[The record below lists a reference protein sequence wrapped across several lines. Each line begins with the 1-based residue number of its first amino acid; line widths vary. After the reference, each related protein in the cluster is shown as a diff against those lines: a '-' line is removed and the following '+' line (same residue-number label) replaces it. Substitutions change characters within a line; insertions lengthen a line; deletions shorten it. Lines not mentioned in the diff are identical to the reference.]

1 MGFRVA
7 HQNALDERSSRV
19 IIIIKGDI
27 GPIEHLQC
35 ELRAYLKTNI
45 YFRWNHK
52 REQKLINKLRLAIA
66 HPKYF
71 KTVRNPTNTESV

>member
-7 HQNALDERSSRV
+7 HQSALDARSSRV

-27 GPIEHLQC
+27 GPIEYLQS
-35 ELRAYLKTNI
+35 EPKAYLKTNI
-45 YFRWNHK
+45 YFRWDDK
-52 REQKLINKLRLAIA
+52 KEKQFFNKLRLAIA

-71 KTVRNPTNTESV
+71 KADSNSNTTELV